1 MIIEYFPRKRDVPF
15 TKRNINLSFKKNHL
29 KNFFGMLGI
38 YICTISQL
46 FNKETS
52 KYMNAF
58 SLLKV
63 LVSQIN
69 HHWLYKKG
77 FWMPISN
84 TDFIGHLGTWAR
96 WLFKCEE
103 AKNFWKS
110 GRLYP
115 MTQTF

>member
-1 MIIEYFPRKRDVPF
+1 MFLEKEMYHLLKE
-15 TKRNINLSFKKNHL
+15 TSTCLSKKSFKNCL
-29 KNFFGMLGI
+29 WNVGN
-38 YICTISQL
+38 YICIILQL

-63 LVSQIN
+63 LVSQMN

-110 GRLYP
+110 GRKYP
-115 MTQTF
+115 MIQTF

>member
-1 MIIEYFPRKRDVPF
+1 MFLEKEMYHLLKE
-15 TKRNINLSFKKNHL
+15 TSTCLSKNHL
-29 KNFFGMLGI
+29 KTFFGMLGI
-38 YICTISQL
+38 IYVHILQL

-52 KYMNAF
+52 KFMNAF

-63 LVSQIN
+63 LVRQIN
-69 HHWLYKKG
+69 HHWLYKNG

-84 TDFIGHLGTWAR
+84 TDFIGHLGTWAK

-110 GRLYP
+110 GRKYP
-115 MTQTF
+115 MRQTF